1 MIKKYLGIT
10 GFLICFIGVSI
21 CCYSKFYYDDD
32 LEPIWLISFLIWI
45 TTHTL
50 SNELNKKIQ
59 KKWLIRSII
68 GLSSL
73 MLITII
79 YVYFIACI

>member
-10 GFLICFIGVSI
+10 GFLIWFIGISI
-21 CCYSKFYYDDD
+21 CCYSKFYYNDN
-32 LEPIWLISFLIWI
+32 LEPILLISFLILI

-50 SNELNKKIQ
+50 SKELNKKIQ
-59 KKWLIRSII
+59 KKWWTRSII

-73 MLITII
+73 MLISII

>member
-10 GFLICFIGVSI
+10 GFLIFFIGVSI
-21 CCYSKFYYDDD
+21 CCYNKFYYDDD

-59 KKWLIRSII
+59 KKWLTRSII

-73 MLITII
+73 MLITMI

>member
-21 CCYSKFYYDDD
+21 SCYSKFYYDDD

-59 KKWLIRSII
+59 KKWLTRSII

-79 YVYFIACI
+79 YVYFIAWT